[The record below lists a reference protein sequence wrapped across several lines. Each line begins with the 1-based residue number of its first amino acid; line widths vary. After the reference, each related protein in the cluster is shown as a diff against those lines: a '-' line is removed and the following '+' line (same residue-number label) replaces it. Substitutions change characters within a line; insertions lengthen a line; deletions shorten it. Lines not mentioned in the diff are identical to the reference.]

1 MFEKKIWRDRGL
13 NRGLLDL
20 ESNVLTTRPS
30 AHITVIQEFC
40 IFHVKFMMSSAK
52 SKNCWHGKRGQ
63 DGPVPKV
70 DETFCIGMD
79 TRVRFP
85 L

>member
-1 MFEKKIWRDRGL
+1 
-13 NRGLLDL
+13 
-20 ESNVLTTRPS
+20 
-30 AHITVIQEFC
+30 
-40 IFHVKFMMSSAK
+40 MMSSAK